1 MDRSVAVAGSEP
13 ILSTRSPSSPTTEE
27 IVDAVARVAGT
38 TPLELPPLHDTVD
51 TEALERVLESSAD
64 SQLSF
69 SYQGFHIVAS
79 GDGTVAVYPES
90 GST

>member
-1 MDRSVAVAGSEP
+1 MDRSVAVTGSDP
-13 ILSTRSPSSPTTEE
+13 ILSTNSSSSPTTEE
-27 IVDAVARVAGT
+27 IVDAVSRAAGT

-51 TEALERVLESSAD
+51 AEALERVLESNPD

-69 SYQGFHIVAS
+69 SYRGFRVVAS

-90 GST
+90 GSK